1 MPALF
6 VVAGLA
12 LNLGTSHAG
21 YPASTATNS

>member
-6 VVAGLA
+6 MVAGLA
-12 LNLGTSHAG
+12 PKLGIRHVG